1 MDGVVYFNI
10 LDECFLKKVW
20 SQIDKQRY
28 HHNGTKEVRGK
39 LAGLLVYFIEGN
51 FLKRKKRSHS

>member
-51 FLKRKKRSHS
+51 FLKGK